1 MKFGPVP
8 LDEAEGGILAH
19 TVRHEKIVL
28 KKGAVLSADHVA
40 ALRAAG
46 VETLVVAR
54 MEYGDVTEDEA
65 AAEVAREITGD
76 NIRVE
81 DAFTGRAN
89 LYATCNGVLVAEAS
103 LVDAINEV
111 DEQITL
117 ATLPPWRSVVEGEMV
132 GTVKV
137 IPFAVPAGTVTLAIG
152 AAAGAR
158 LRVERY
164 RPMRIGVISTVLPG
178 LKPST
183 IDKTLRVMRER
194 IAPAGA
200 SIVADLR
207 CPHETQALRAAIEEV
222 RATCDLIVVFGASAI
237 TDRRDVIP
245 SALTD
250 AGGRIEQFG
259 MPVDPGNLLLIG
271 DLDGKPFLGAPGCAR
286 SPKENGFDWVLQR
299 MLAEVPVSRH
309 TIRRMGSGGLLMEI
323 VSRPQPRTGG
333 APHDDD

>member
-8 LDEAEGGILAH
+8 LVEAEGGILAH
-19 TVRHEKIVL
+19 SVRHEALVL
-28 KKGAVLSADHVA
+28 KKGVMLTARHVA

-46 VETLVVAR
+46 VETLVVAQL
-54 MEYGDVTEDEA
+54 EFGDVTEDEA
-65 AAEVAREITGD
+65 AAKVATSISGD

-103 LVDAINEV
+103 LVDAINAV

-117 ATLPPWRSVVEGEMV
+117 ATLPPWRSVVEGEMI

-137 IPFAVPAGTVTLAIG
+137 IPFAVPAGTVTRAIG

-158 LRVERY
+158 LRIERY
-164 RPMRIGVISTVLPG
+164 RPMRIAVISTVLPG
-178 LKPST
+178 LKAST
-183 IDKTLRVMRER
+183 IEKTLRVMRER

-200 SIVADLR
+200 SLVADLR
-207 CPHETQALRAAIEEV
+207 CPHETQALRAAIDEI
-222 RATCDLIVVFGASAI
+222 RTGCDLIVVFGASAI

-245 SALTD
+245 AALTL
-250 AGGRIEQFG
+250 AGGHIEQFG

-271 DLDGKPFLGAPGCAR
+271 DLGGKPFLGAPGCAR

-309 TIRRMGSGGLLMEI
+309 EIRRMGAGGLLMEI

>member
-1 MKFGPVP
+1 VKFGSVP
-8 LDEAEGGILAH
+8 LDESEGGILAH
-19 TVRHEKIVL
+19 SVRHENIVL
-28 KKGAVLSADHVA
+28 KKGVLLTAGHVA
-40 ALRAAG
+40 SLRAAG
-46 VETLVVAR
+46 VETLIVAR
-54 MEYGDVTEDEA
+54 LDIGDVTEDA
-65 AAEVAREITGD
+65 AAAQVATAISGD

-103 LVDAINEV
+103 LVDAINAV

-117 ATLPPWRSVVEGEMV
+117 ATLPPWRSVVEGEMI

-137 IPFAVPAGTVTLAIG
+137 IPFAVPAELVTLAIG

-158 LRVERY
+158 LRIERY
-164 RPMRIGVISTVLPG
+164 RPMRIAIISTLLPG

-183 IDKTLRVMRER
+183 IEKTLRVMRQR
-194 IAPAGA
+194 LAPAGA
-200 SIVADLR
+200 SIVADVR
-207 CPHETQALRAAIEEV
+207 CAHDIQALRASIDGV
-222 RATCDLIVVFGASAI
+222 RDGCDLIVVFGASAI

-245 SALTD
+245 AALTL
-250 AGGRIEQFG
+250 AGGHIEQFG

-271 DLDGKPFLGAPGCAR
+271 DLGGKPFLGAPGCAR

-309 TIRRMGSGGLLMEI
+309 EIRRMGAGGLLMEI